1 LIYCCYINLG
11 RVERHQRENEGSM
24 TLLKNTLIEL
34 EARMCNGVYL
44 WRITGYARHLENA
57 RDNVVTA
64 LHSPQFYTNF
74 YGYKL
79 CLRYVD
85 FYSVRCRKVTS
96 ERKEFYIK
104 NVTL

>member
-1 LIYCCYINLG
+1 M
-11 RVERHQRENEGSM
+11 HQMENEKGM
-24 TLLKNTLIEL
+24 IEL

-44 WRITGYARHLENA
+44 WRITGYPRHLENA
-57 RDNVVTA
+57 RDNAVTA
-64 LHSPQFYTNF
+64 LLSRPFYTNF

-85 FYSVRCRKVTS
+85 FIQCTKVTS

-104 NVTL
+104 NFKRGLELMRLMRVATLARV